1 MLNGIAP
8 PISPMFITFEGI
20 DGCGKSTQAALL
32 HDRLE
37 KKGEKTALTHEPGDG
52 GEIGQSIRNTI
63 LMEGMKKIDPL
74 AEIFLFCADRI
85 HHVQKVVK
93 PALDEGKTVISD
105 RFFDSTVVYQG
116 YGRGIDLE
124 FVKSVAKK
132 SALGVVPD
140 ITLFLDVPIE
150 KCMQRLQN
158 RKKTVKDSNRMDRET
173 KNFYSLL
180 RSGFLSEAENSPERI
195 KVIDA
200 TGEIADTHKAVCAA
214 VKREIG

>member
-1 MLNGIAP
+1 
-8 PISPMFITFEGI
+8 MFITFEGI

-32 HDRLE
+32 RNHLE
-37 KKGEKTALTHEPGDG
+37 ANGEKTALTHEPGDG

-63 LMEGMKKIDPL
+63 LMEKMRRIDPL
-74 AEIFLFCADRI
+74 AEVFLFCADRV

-93 PALDEGKTVISD
+93 PALDKGETVISD

-116 YGRGIDLE
+116 YGRDIDLE
-124 FVKSVAKK
+124 FVISAAEK

-140 ITLFLDVPIE
+140 ITLFLDAPIE
-150 KCMQRLQN
+150 TCMRRLQN
-158 RKKTVKDSNRMDRET
+158 RNKTGKGADRMDRET
-173 KNFYSLL
+173 ENFYNRL
-180 RSGFLSEAENSPERI
+180 RSGFLSEAEKSPGRI

-214 VKREIG
+214 VEGKIGI